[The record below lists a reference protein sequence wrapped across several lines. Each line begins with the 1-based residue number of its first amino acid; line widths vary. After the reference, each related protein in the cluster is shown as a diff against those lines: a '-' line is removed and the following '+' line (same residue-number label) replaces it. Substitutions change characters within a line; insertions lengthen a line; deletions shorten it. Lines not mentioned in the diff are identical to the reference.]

1 MDVARYLQR
10 IGYDGAVTPAA
21 DVLRA
26 LHRRHLLSVPF
37 ENLDIH
43 RKRAIAIDDDAF
55 FRKVVDERR
64 GGFCYELNG
73 AFGNLLRAIG
83 FTVANV
89 SARPWSAAIGFGPEF
104 DHLAL
109 IVTIDGERWLADV
122 GFGDSFLE
130 PLRVDERGEQRDPA
144 GVFAV
149 IPSGTGMTVRRKH
162 HDAWSDEYL
171 FTLTEHPLA
180 DFAEMCRYHQTS
192 PDSHFTRKRIC
203 SLARA
208 DGRITLSDL
217 RLITTADGLRS
228 ERDLGSEDEWRDVLR
243 ADFGVAL

>member
-1 MDVARYLQR
+1 MDVARYLAR
-10 IGYDGAVTPAA
+10 IGYEGEVAPTAE
-21 DVLRA
+21 VLRA

-83 FTVANV
+83 FDVANV
-89 SARPWSAAIGFGPEF
+89 SARPGSAAIQSCGPEF

-109 IVTIDGERWLADV
+109 IVPIDGERWLADV

-130 PLRVDERGEQRDPA
+130 PLRVDERGDQDGFHIEERGGGELLLVGKQN
-144 GVFAV
+144 
-149 IPSGTGMTVRRKH
+149 
-162 HDAWSDEYL
+162 EYL
-171 FTLTEHPLA
+171 FTLTEH
-180 DFAEMCRYHQTS
+180 
-192 PDSHFTRKRIC
+192 
-203 SLARA
+203 
-208 DGRITLSDL
+208 
-217 RLITTADGLRS
+217 
-228 ERDLGSEDEWRDVLR
+228 
-243 ADFGVAL
+243 